1 MQPHPLRKNLV
12 CHFPSLSTRERGRE
26 RQGERGKREHVTMV
40 TDSVAPRPSAKMLG
54 HIQHPSV
61 PAVCVCACVY
71 HVFVCSLRWSGTP
84 GEREPLTAKKVS
96 HLFPDMYSLHTHTHT
111 HLLQNRWG
119 RRCRTRMV
127 TGCVPMTFQDLCVCV
142 CVQLIRFINSLQR
155 EHTSYIL
162 LTKKGLRATRTSVP
176 SCQNFLSRW
185 RWLQK
190 HHYTFLHPPKI
201 SLNI

>member
-71 HVFVCSLRWSGTP
+71 RVFVCSLRCSGTP

-96 HLFPDMYSLHTHTHT
+96 HLTSLPWHVFTAHTHTPSAESLRPPP
-111 HLLQNRWG
+111 LLQDSDGDRICAHDFSGFMRVCACSSLDSLIPCSVNTLHIFYLPRKGWEQQEHL
-119 RRCRTRMV
+119 CQVVRTFFPGDADYKNI
-127 TGCVPMTFQDLCVCV
+127 TTASYTPP
-142 CVQLIRFINSLQR
+142 RF
-155 EHTSYIL
+155 
-162 LTKKGLRATRTSVP
+162 P
-176 SCQNFLSRW
+176 
-185 RWLQK
+185 
-190 HHYTFLHPPKI
+190 
-201 SLNI
+201 

>member
-1 MQPHPLRKNLV
+1 MPQNLQICSPHPPSSHLEITNNHLALCASQEPQTSKKRPGFFLCSAQRIKNTHREKTHSNKGKNMQPHPLRKNLV

-71 HVFVCSLRWSGTP
+71 YVFVCSLRWSGTP

-111 HLLQNRWG
+111 F
-119 RRCRTRMV
+119 CR
-127 TGCVPMTFQDLCVCV
+127 
-142 CVQLIRFINSLQR
+142 IA
-155 EHTSYIL
+155 EAAAAAA
-162 LTKKGLRATRTSVP
+162 GLG
-176 SCQNFLSRW
+176 W
-185 RWLQK
+185 
-190 HHYTFLHPPKI
+190 
-201 SLNI
+201 

>member
-1 MQPHPLRKNLV
+1 MQRTKDKKHTQRKTHSNKGKNMQPHPLRKNLV

-61 PAVCVCACVY
+61 PAVCVCARVY

-111 HLLQNRWG
+111 PSAESLRPPLQDSDG
-119 RRCRTRMV
+119 DRMC
-127 TGCVPMTFQDLCVCV
+127 THDFSGFMRVCV
-142 CVQLIRFINSLQR
+142 CAA
-155 EHTSYIL
+155 H
-162 LTKKGLRATRTSVP
+162 
-176 SCQNFLSRW
+176 
-185 RWLQK
+185 
-190 HHYTFLHPPKI
+190 
-201 SLNI
+201 